1 MADPLRAMLRVARE
15 RLGDDG
21 VRDLVLAAVAAAL
34 DDVLA
39 PPRAPAR
46 RSPARVEND
55 AAVDEFTAERARRN
69 AARLIG

>member
-1 MADPLRAMLRVARE
+1 MADPLRAALRVVRE

-46 RSPARVEND
+46 RSPVRVEDD
-55 AAVDEFTAERARRN
+55 APVDELTAARAARN
-69 AARLIG
+69 AARLLG